1 MRSVTIRVT
10 DEQMV
15 MLDEMASKREIDRS
29 ALLRKLI
36 ERAHAGDKRSAI
48 TTIPAS
54 RRQTVSPDFVAEV
67 ERAGAPKQVVE
78 RLRADAEEKR

>member
-1 MRSVTIRVT
+1 MAGKARSGERMRSVTIRVT

-36 ERAHAGDKRSAI
+36 ERAHAG
-48 TTIPAS
+48 
-54 RRQTVSPDFVAEV
+54 
-67 ERAGAPKQVVE
+67 
-78 RLRADAEEKR
+78 EKR